1 MSKKIIR
8 IIGAFGILVLL
19 AGCFKGEQSSK
30 EVDPPQNAEAVNGEE
45 TVDEETV
52 DGEDTAATPVEAE
65 DTVSR
70 ELYLIDSNGMVAS
83 QMVEL
88 PVPEANQVAQQVM
101 EYMVKGGPITPMLP
115 NGFQAVLPEDTE
127 ILGIDL
133 QEDGTIIVDLS
144 GEFSDYEAASELPIL
159 EAVTHTLTQ
168 FDNVHKVKLRVE
180 GVDLKEMPVNGTP
193 INNGY
198 TRANG
203 INLTNNDTLDY
214 FNSSPVTMFYP
225 VEREN
230 NRYYVPVTQYVEM
243 EDEND
248 LEGIVNELIDGP
260 GYQNDVVNVFSPE
273 AALTAEPVI
282 KEGVAHLTFNEG
294 ILMDAEQNIIS
305 DEVMETMV
313 RTLTQQS
320 NIDAVNVQVEN
331 VDEVFNENGEPY
343 SEPVSAQLFTPSE
356 EL

>member
-1 MSKKIIR
+1 MSKMIIR
-8 IIGAFGILVLL
+8 LIVAFGILVLL

-45 TVDEETV
+45 TVDDEAANEE
-52 DGEDTAATPVEAE
+52 DAAAPPEEAE

-83 QMVEL
+83 QMIEL
-88 PVPEANQVAQQVM
+88 PIPETNQVAQQVI

-127 ILGIDL
+127 VLGIDL
-133 QEDGTIIVDLS
+133 QEDGTIVVDLS

-168 FDNVHKVKLRVE
+168 FENVNKVKLRVD

-198 TRANG
+198 TRAKG

-225 VEREN
+225 VEQEN

-243 EDEND
+243 DDEND
-248 LEGIVNELIDGP
+248 LTGVVNELIDGP
-260 GYQNDVVNVFSPE
+260 GYQNHVVNVFSPE
-273 AALTAEPVI
+273 AALTADPVI
-282 KEGVAHLTFNEG
+282 EEGVVHLTFNEG
-294 ILMDAEQNIIS
+294 ILMDSEQNIIS

-313 RTLTQQS
+313 RTLTQRP
-320 NIDAVNVQVEN
+320 NIEAVDVQVEN

-343 SEPVSAQLFTPSE
+343 SAPVSAEIYTPSE

>member
-1 MSKKIIR
+1 MGKSIIR
-8 IIGAFGILVLL
+8 LIVAFGILVLL

-45 TVDEETV
+45 TEE
-52 DGEDTAATPVEAE
+52 GEDTAATPAEAE

-83 QMVEL
+83 QMVDL
-88 PVPEANQVAQQVM
+88 PVPEENQVAQQVV

-127 ILGIDL
+127 VLGIDL
-133 QEDGTIIVDLS
+133 QEDGTIVVDLS
-144 GEFSDYEAASELPIL
+144 EDFSEYEASSELPIL

-168 FDNVHKVKLRVE
+168 FDNVHKVKLRVD

-225 VEREN
+225 AEQEN

-243 EDEND
+243 EDESD
-248 LEGIVNELIDGP
+248 IAGVINELMDGP
-260 GYQNDVVNVFSPE
+260 GYQNQVVNVFSPE
-273 AALTAEPVI
+273 AALTEDPVI
-282 KEGVAHLTFNEG
+282 EEGVANLTFNEG
-294 ILMDAEQNIIS
+294 ILMDAEQHIIS
-305 DEVMETMV
+305 DEVMETVV
-313 RTLTQQS
+313 RTLTQQPD
-320 NIDAVNVQVEN
+320 IDAVNVQVEN

-343 SEPVSAQLFTPSE
+343 SAPVSAQLYTPGE

>member
-1 MSKKIIR
+1 MGKIIIR
-8 IIGAFGILVLL
+8 LIVAFGILVLL

-45 TVDEETV
+45 AADEEAT
-52 DGEDTAATPVEAE
+52 DEEDAAAAPEE

-83 QMVEL
+83 QMIDL
-88 PVPEANQVAQQVM
+88 PVPEENQVAQQVV
-101 EYMVKGGPITPMLP
+101 EYMVKGGPVTPMLP
-115 NGFQAVLPEDTE
+115 NGFQAVLSEDTE
-127 ILGIDL
+127 VLGIDL
-133 QEDGTIIVDLS
+133 QEDGTIVVDLS
-144 GEFSDYEAASELPIL
+144 GDFSEYEASSELPIL

-168 FDNVHKVKLRVE
+168 FDNVHKVKLRVD

-214 FNSSPVTMFYP
+214 FNSSPVTMYYP
-225 VEREN
+225 AEQEN

-243 EDEND
+243 EDEKD
-248 LEGIVNELIDGP
+248 ITGVINELINGP
-260 GYQNDVVNVFSPE
+260 GYQNQVVNVFSPE
-273 AALTAEPVI
+273 AALTEDPVI
-282 KEGVAHLTFNEG
+282 EEGVANLTFNEG
-294 ILMDAEQNIIS
+294 ILMDAEQHIIS
-305 DEVMETMV
+305 DEVMETVV
-313 RTLTQQS
+313 RTLTERPE
-320 NIDAVNVQVEN
+320 IDAVNVQVEN

-343 SEPVSAQLFTPSE
+343 SAPVSAQLFTPSE